1 LGYTHYY
8 YIKEGTIPSEIW
20 ERICHDFRLGLSYFF
35 ELPLNSKGKLVALNS
50 QDKLDEERDGHINI
64 HNGLLDLN
72 VIITPDVIQ
81 VNGVGEGRHETFV
94 LSRLN
99 YREEWQ
105 SGDSNMLFN
114 FCKTARK
121 PYDLFVCSCLIIAK
135 NHLKNDIKV
144 TSDGEQHD
152 WAEAI
157 IHCQNSVGYGSRF
170 KLDE

>member
-20 ERICHDFRLGLSYFF
+20 ERICQDFRSLILFVPS
-35 ELPLNSKGKLVALNS
+35 NS
-50 QDKLDEERDGHINI
+50 INKQ
-64 HNGLLDLN
+64 NGLLALD
-72 VIITPDVIQ
+72 VSITPDVIQ
-81 VNGVGEGRHETFV
+81 FNGVGEGRHETFV

-105 SGDSNMLFN
+105 NGDSDMLFN

-144 TSDGEQHD
+144 TSDGEQSD

-157 IHCQNSVGYGSRF
+157 ILCQNSVGYGSRF
-170 KLDE
+170 ILDE